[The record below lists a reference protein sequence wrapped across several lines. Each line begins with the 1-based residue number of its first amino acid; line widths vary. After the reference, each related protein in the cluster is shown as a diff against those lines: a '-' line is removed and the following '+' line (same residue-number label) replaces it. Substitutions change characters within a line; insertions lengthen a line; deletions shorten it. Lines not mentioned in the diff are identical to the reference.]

1 MKGLSKMSLADRRY
15 SGFNKTTSSKGVL
28 AELDT
33 DGAIFTLEDDLT
45 ITRTNKGDG
54 NQIELFRISDDMRI
68 DNLNLDAILE
78 GIVTGIQCDRYK
90 FIKFKRICETMIE
103 DKLRVQA
110 VTDLSLED
118 KYNILLEGV
127 KRYIP
132 SNLLLEYEGT
142 DEEKLIKFLSQK
154 VG

>member
-1 MKGLSKMSLADRRY
+1 MSLADRRY

>member
-1 MKGLSKMSLADRRY
+1 MSLADRRY

-78 GIVTGIQCDRYK
+78 GIVIGIQCDRYK